1 MRGVTDAR
9 ETYKVLDLAL
19 RIGEIL
25 LSSGAGAA
33 DVTATMLGV
42 TTHLGLRN
50 ADVDVTF
57 TLLRMSYQPDPDEM
71 PVLLTRNITQ
81 RDLDY
86 DDLTRTQQL
95 VDDVLQDRVDVTE
108 ARARVA
114 RINSTNHYLPRWAVV
129 LGSGVVGGGIAL
141 ILGGG
146 VLVTLVATI
155 AGCLITVLMRTLNKQ
170 RWPMFYQQIAG
181 GLLAT
186 LLALGTASVDQLF
199 DQRVDTSLVI
209 TASIVLLLSGIGF
222 MGAIQDALSGFY
234 ITAGARIIEA
244 LLATA
249 GLIAGVSAGL
259 ALAPTLGVS
268 LVGVRPGGAEL
279 AAAPVVPVV
288 LIGAMVS
295 ACAFAFTCYAPWRA
309 LPAIAMSTLLGH
321 LVFLTVQDPQASM
334 PWAAACAAITIGL
347 VSYAIS
353 GRVGVPPLVV
363 VVPALVPMLPGL
375 LIYRGLS
382 YMSEGDT
389 LGILQ
394 LSAAAAT
401 TIALAAGVIMG
412 EYVAQPLTRNARR
425 IEDRLAGPRLVGV
438 MHGTRIR
445 RRDPARRTRGARGL
459 DGPDV
464 PGRPGRA
471 CVQSCRRLKAPWGLN
486 AHRV

>member
-1 MRGVTDAR
+1 MGRGLTMEAVTDSR
-9 ETYKVLDLAL
+9 ETYKILDLAL

-42 TTHLGLRN
+42 THHYGLRN
-50 ADVDVTF
+50 ADIDVTF
-57 TLLRMSYQPDPDEM
+57 TLLRMSYQDDPDEV
-71 PVLLTRNITQ
+71 PVLLTRNVTQ

-86 DDLTRTQQL
+86 DDLTRTHEL
-95 VDDVLQDRVDVTE
+95 VMDILGDHVTVTE
-108 ARARVA
+108 ARAAVA
-114 RINSTNHYLPRWAVV
+114 RINSTGHYLPRWAVV
-129 LGSGVVGGGIAL
+129 IGSGVVGGGIAL

-146 VLVTLVATI
+146 VVITVVAAL
-155 AGCLITVLMRTLNKQ
+155 AGSLITILMRALNRR

-186 LLALGTASVDQLF
+186 MLALATAALDERF
-199 DQRVDTSLVI
+199 DLRVNTSLVI

-234 ITAGARIIEA
+234 LTAGARILEA
-244 LLATA
+244 MLATA

-259 ALAPTLGVS
+259 ALAPSFGVS
-268 LVGVRPGGAEL
+268 LIGVRPGEGAEL
-279 AAAPVVPVV
+279 AAAPIV
-288 LIGAMVS
+288 LVGAIIS
-295 ACAFAFTCYAPWRA
+295 TCAFAFTSYAPLRA

-321 LVFLTVQDPQASM
+321 LVYLGLRDPSQPM
-334 PWAAACAAITIGL
+334 PWAAACAAVTIGV
-347 VSYAIS
+347 VSYAVA

-363 VVPALVPMLPGL
+363 VVPALVPLLPGL

-382 YMSEGDT
+382 FMSIGDT

-412 EYVAQPLTRNARR
+412 EYLVQPLKRNVRR
-425 IEDRLAGPRLVGV
+425 LESRLAGPRMVGV
-438 MHGTRIR
+438 MHGHLPR
-445 RRDPARRTRGARGL
+445 RSRTPVG
-459 DGPDV
+459 
-464 PGRPGRA
+464 
-471 CVQSCRRLKAPWGLN
+471 
-486 AHRV
+486 